1 MTSDTQANTIIVKIS
16 VLGAPQEG
24 IGSAE
29 VSLPIGVDSISI
41 ATADAVQQA
50 IKGATHEATR
60 DLLTQ
65 VIKSALAGSGPAD
78 TL

>member
-1 MTSDTQANTIIVKIS
+1 MPETQANTIIVKIS

-29 VSLPIGVDSISI
+29 VILPLDDLSDKTRVQ
-41 ATADAVQQA
+41 VQQA
-50 IKGATHEATR
+50 ASSALHEATR

-65 VIKSALAGSGPAD
+65 VLKALRD
-78 TL
+78 